1 MINQKINNLILKNF
15 KKINKIIQIK
25 FKNNNCEMT
34 KIKMITII
42 NNIPTIPLWTIIVH
56 IVLVELI

>member
-1 MINQKINNLILKNF
+1 
-15 KKINKIIQIK
+15 
-25 FKNNNCEMT
+25 MT